1 MLIVLIVLAA
11 WIGLGLW
18 LQRRRPAWRGPWWGI
33 SLLALATAA
42 FFWQQLS
49 GVAYTPADGGDLAS
63 FLYPIYAFAQR
74 SLHAGHLPLW
84 NPHLYLGAPHVA
96 DVQAG
101 WLYPPTLLTLLLT
114 PTLTYRHLELLSI
127 AHFFWAGA
135 GMFFLLRSLLTSPG
149 AASEQAPAGLAWWAA
164 LAGSLAFMFSDPLL
178 THFGNYNLLAAAS
191 WLPWVLWAFRAQST
205 QVDFAPVAATFSR
218 PASRPLLTGLCLGL
232 AALAGHP
239 QTVLIITLALVA
251 LALLEIY
258 FTPSPRRTPALAL
271 TGRLLITLALA
282 FLLAAPVLLPA
293 ALHTPFTQRAAFSYG
308 QASQF
313 SLSPSQWIGLV
324 VPAFFGRGPQL
335 HWGPWDRV
343 EVGYLGILPLALALL
358 AVLLHPDRRV
368 WRWLALVG
376 VGMALALGFYSLPH
390 GWLTLLPGFAQMRA
404 PARFLLLT
412 DLGLAVLAAFGL
424 RGLLSPW
431 DPAAGQAVARVW
443 RLLKGAAAA
452 VLAIGLPLIYL
463 ALLLT
468 QDREQTVFIRVAVA
482 AIGIATLAGLLLAVL
497 ALFHARRANWARP
510 TTLAG
515 LACLLILLDLGS
527 PGATLDSSPK
537 DPTAA
542 YQQPELLAFL
552 AQQPGVWRLDAR
564 TDIEQLWL
572 PNTALVAGLEDTW
585 GIVNPLALAD
595 VTRYWEGIGPAG
607 RSSPLYD
614 FLNAEFLVARKDV
627 TLDWGK
633 FEKVFDGSSSRP
645 GESPSELAI
654 FRNRRALPRAI
665 ISQEAIVVS
674 DQEAA
679 WQAIHRADFDPARQV
694 VVVGG
699 DALAGRPGAATAAT
713 VANGLDVQVRTSG
726 PAYLVL
732 SQPFYPGWEATDQAG
747 RRLTI
752 RRANF
757 AFQAVAIAADTTA
770 VFLRFRPPAW
780 RWGLALS
787 AVGVV
792 IGLGWLWRRSS
803 GINTDSHG
811 SF

>member
-11 WIGLGLW
+11 WGGLGFW
-18 LQRRRPAWRGPWWGI
+18 LQRRRPAWRGPWWGV

-49 GVAYTPADGGDLAS
+49 GVAFTPADGGDLAS

-114 PTLTYRHLELLSI
+114 PALTYRHLELLSI

-135 GMFFLLRSLLTSPG
+135 GMFFLLRSLLTSPD
-149 AASEQAPAGLAWWAA
+149 ATSEQAPAGLTWWAA

-205 QVDFAPVAATFSR
+205 QVDFAPVAATSSR

-239 QTVLIITLALVA
+239 QTILIIVLALVA

-258 FTPSPRRTPALAL
+258 FTPAPRAALAL
-271 TGRLLITLALA
+271 ALAGRLLITLALA

-293 ALHTPFTQRAAFSYG
+293 ALHTPFTQRADFSYG

-343 EVGYLGILPLALALL
+343 EVGYLGILPLVLALL
-358 AVLLHPDRRV
+358 AVLLHPDRRA
-368 WRWLALVG
+368 WRWLTLAG
-376 VGMALALGFYSLPH
+376 VGMVLALGFYSLPH
-390 GWLTLLPGFAQMRA
+390 GWLTLLPGFAQLRA

-482 AIGIATLAGLLLAVL
+482 AIGITTLAGLLLATL
-497 ALFHARRANWARP
+497 AIFHARRANWARP
-510 TTLAG
+510 ATLGA

-542 YQQPELLAFL
+542 YQQPQILAFL
-552 AQQPGVWRLDAR
+552 RQQPGVWRLDAR
-564 TDIEQLWL
+564 TDIEQLWQ
-572 PNTALVAGLEDTW
+572 PNTALVAGLDDIW

-614 FLNAEFLVARKDV
+614 FLGAQFVVARKDV
-627 TLDWGK
+627 TLDWDK
-633 FEKVFDGSSSRP
+633 FEKVFDGP
-645 GESPSELAI
+645 GELAV
-654 FRNRRALPRAI
+654 FRNRRALPRVI
-665 ISQEAIVVS
+665 VSQETIVVS

-694 VVVGG
+694 VVEGG

-713 VANGLDVQVRTSG
+713 VANGLDVQVQTSG
-726 PAYLVL
+726 PAYLVI

-747 RRLTI
+747 RRLAI

-770 VFLRFRPPAW
+770 VSLRFRPPAW
-780 RWGLALS
+780 RWGLALG
-787 AVGVV
+787 AVGLV
-792 IGLGWLWRRSS
+792 IGLGWLAIPLRRLAARRIV
-803 GINTDSHG
+803 GQA
-811 SF
+811 

>member
-1 MLIVLIVLAA
+1 
-11 WIGLGLW
+11 
-18 LQRRRPAWRGPWWGI
+18 
-33 SLLALATAA
+33 
-42 FFWQQLS
+42 
-49 GVAYTPADGGDLAS
+49 
-63 FLYPIYAFAQR
+63 
-74 SLHAGHLPLW
+74 
-84 NPHLYLGAPHVA
+84 
-96 DVQAG
+96 
-101 WLYPPTLLTLLLT
+101 
-114 PTLTYRHLELLSI
+114 
-127 AHFFWAGA
+127 
-135 GMFFLLRSLLTSPG
+135 
-149 AASEQAPAGLAWWAA
+149 
-164 LAGSLAFMFSDPLL
+164 
-178 THFGNYNLLAAAS
+178 
-191 WLPWVLWAFRAQST
+191 
-205 QVDFAPVAATFSR
+205 
-218 PASRPLLTGLCLGL
+218 
-232 AALAGHP
+232 
-239 QTVLIITLALVA
+239 
-251 LALLEIY
+251 
-258 FTPSPRRTPALAL
+258 
-271 TGRLLITLALA
+271 TLALA

-293 ALHTPFTQRAAFSYG
+293 ALHTPFTQRADFSYG

-343 EVGYLGILPLALALL
+343 EVGYLGILPLVLALL
-358 AVLLHPDRRV
+358 AVLLHPDRRA
-368 WRWLALVG
+368 WRWLTLAG
-376 VGMALALGFYSLPH
+376 VGMVLALGFYSLPH

-431 DPAAGQAVARVW
+431 DSPAGQAVARVW
-443 RLLKGAAAA
+443 RLLKGATAA

-482 AIGIATLAGLLLAVL
+482 AIGITTLAGLLLATL
-497 ALFHARRANWARP
+497 AIFHARRANWARP
-510 TTLAG
+510 ATLGA

-542 YQQPELLAFL
+542 YQQPEILAFL
-552 AQQPGVWRLDAR
+552 RQQPGAWRLDAR
-564 TDIEQLWL
+564 TDIEQLWQ
-572 PNTALVAGLEDTW
+572 PNTALVAGLEDIW
-585 GIVNPLALAD
+585 GIVNPLVLAD

-614 FLNAEFLVARKDV
+614 FLGAQFVVARKDV
-627 TLDWGK
+627 TLDWDK
-633 FEKVFDGSSSRP
+633 FEKVFDSP
-645 GESPSELAI
+645 GELAI

-694 VVVGG
+694 VVEGG

-713 VANGLDVQVRTSG
+713 VANGLDVQVQTSG
-726 PAYLVL
+726 PAYLVI

-747 RRLTI
+747 RRLAI

-770 VFLRFRPPAW
+770 VSLRFRPPAW

-787 AVGVV
+787 GVGLV

-803 GINTDSHG
+803 DKRTSPIP
-811 SF
+811 